1 MQYVQ
6 RYCNIWTVSVTC
18 PEENQIVKHV
28 AMKVDLLIPTTAN
41 N

>member
-1 MQYVQ
+1 MQYFQ
-6 RYCNIWTVSVTC
+6 RYYNIWTFSVTH
-18 PEENQIVKHV
+18 PEENQSVEHV